1 MLGLVGEWADERGAH
16 DISTCKSVVKRTQED
31 DEVLCLLS
39 VLTPIHTLTTVNAA
53 TCSLLHLSYSIHSLA
68 LDALTFVGILSFLN
82 GARAVGCSVGRS
94 RWFVWHWLVV
104 FPRKKN
110 STALRMTSS
119 AVPSLPGRSDG
130 EGRPSVDSMTALLDN
145 GSFA

>member
-1 MLGLVGEWADERGAH
+1 MKGAH

-53 TCSLLHLSYSIHSLA
+53 TCSLLQLSYSNSSL
-68 LDALTFVGILSFLN
+68 ALTFVGILSFLN

-119 AVPSLPGRSDG
+119 AVPSLPG
-130 EGRPSVDSMTALLDN
+130 
-145 GSFA
+145 

>member
-1 MLGLVGEWADERGAH
+1 MKGAH

-53 TCSLLHLSYSIHSLA
+53 TCSLLQLSYSNSSLA
-68 LDALTFVGILSFLN
+68 RSRCSHICWNTVFSSW
-82 GARAVGCSVGRS
+82 GARCRMFSRPVEVVRLALVGG
-94 RWFVWHWLVV
+94 

-110 STALRMTSS
+110 STALRMTY
-119 AVPSLPGRSDG
+119 LRRSPLYPADPMG
-130 EGRPSVDSMTALLDN
+130 TPEC
-145 GSFA
+145 